1 MLIVLQNSGEEYRC
15 MWLLIE
21 SFVHYFVKKHSGSRF
36 PQEKKYYITPG
47 SIGSSVVKSKR
58 VGATVGARYSEGNCS
73 FSKIV
78 GSKRKINPALTY

>member
-36 PQEKKYYITPG
+36 STRKEVLYYTRVDWFFSCEGQEGWGT
-47 SIGSSVVKSKR
+47 
-58 VGATVGARYSEGNCS
+58 
-73 FSKIV
+73 
-78 GSKRKINPALTY
+78 L

>member
-36 PQEKKYYITPG
+36 PQERKYYITPG
-47 SIGSSVVKSKR
+47 SVGSSVVKGKR
-58 VGATVGARYSEGNCS
+58 VGARYSEGNC